1 MTALIPSHDIAQWLL
16 GIVKTI
22 CDAIGLRHD
31 AQIQQ
36 IAYVIIVSAFALLIA
51 YLIRKAIIF
60 IARKIIQ
67 IKKTDFGT
75 ELLNRHV
82 ITKCSHIIPPLVILA
97 LLPFAFDQ
105 TSSLLKFVRSVV
117 QIYLTIMFG
126 VGFNAVIDF
135 IWYNYDHHANK
146 ENHPLKGIKNVAKG
160 VVWIIITIIC
170 LSIVINKSPMAL
182 LGGLGAF
189 AAALMLIFKDS
200 ILGFVAGIQLSSND
214 MLRVGDWIVVPS
226 TIANGVVIDVSLTVV
241 KVQNWD
247 NTIVMIPPYSLISA
261 SFQNWRGMSDSGV
274 RQIDRSVLIDNTS
287 IVTIDETFI
296 SSIVA
301 KYPLLGEFV
310 KERQDDIKAGKTM
323 VFNGGVA
330 PVNGTLDTN
339 LGLYRAY
346 LCRYLLNHPAISN
359 DNNIIVRLMTPDAN
373 GTPLDIYCFTNTTD
387 WLAYEAIR
395 SQIFEHLAASATDFG
410 LRVYNSTFSGQISIT
425 DAAAAPAASPK
436 PAPAPAA
443 PSPKASPAP
452 KS

>member
-22 CDAIGLRHD
+22 CDAIGLGHD
-31 AQIQQ
+31 PQVEQIV
-36 IAYVIIVSAFALLIA
+36 YVVLICAFAIVLA
-51 YLIRKAIIF
+51 YIIRRAVIF
-60 IARKIIQ
+60 IVRKIIKL
-67 IKKTDFGT
+67 KKTDFGT
-75 ELLNRHV
+75 ELLNRKV
-82 ITKCSHIIPPLVILA
+82 VTRCSHIITPIVILA
-97 LLPFAFDQ
+97 LIPFAFDHD
-105 TSSLLKFVRSVV
+105 SSLLRVMQRILY
-117 QIYLTIMFG
+117 IYMTVMFG
-126 VGFNAVIDF
+126 VGCNAVIGF
-135 IWYNYDHHANK
+135 IWYNYNSHANK
-146 ENHPLKGIKNVAKG
+146 ENHPLKGVMNVAKG
-160 VVWIIITIIC
+160 IVWIIITIIC
-170 LSIVINKSPMAL
+170 LSIIINKSPMAL

-247 NTIVMIPPYSLISA
+247 NTIIMLPPYSLVST

-274 RQIDRSVLIDNTS
+274 RQIDRSVIIDNTS
-287 IVTIDETFI
+287 IVPATDELITAM
-296 SSIVA
+296 VA
-301 KYPLLGEFV
+301 KYPLLKEFV
-310 KERQDDIKAGKTM
+310 DKRQADIKAGKSM

-373 GTPLDIYCFTNTTD
+373 GTPLDIYCFTATTD

-395 SQIFEHLAASATDFG
+395 SQLFEHIAASSADFG
-410 LRVYNSTFSGQISIT
+410 LRIFNATYNGQVTIT
-425 DAAAAPAASPK
+425 Q
-436 PAPAPAA
+436 
-443 PSPKASPAP
+443 PSK
-452 KS
+452 

>member
-22 CDAIGLRHD
+22 CDAIGLGHD
-31 AQIQQ
+31 PQVEQIV
-36 IAYVIIVSAFALLIA
+36 YVVLICAFAIVLA
-51 YLIRKAIIF
+51 YLIRRAVIF
-60 IARKIIQ
+60 IVRKMIKL
-67 IKKTDFGT
+67 KKTDFGT
-75 ELLNRHV
+75 ELLNRKV
-82 ITKCSHIIPPLVILA
+82 VTRCSHIITPIVILA
-97 LLPFAFDQ
+97 LIPFAFDHD
-105 TSSLLKFVRSVV
+105 SSLLRVMQRILYVYMTV
-117 QIYLTIMFG
+117 MFG
-126 VGFNAVIDF
+126 VGCNAVIGF
-135 IWYNYDHHANK
+135 IWYNYNSHANK
-146 ENHPLKGIKNVAKG
+146 ENHPLKGVMNVAKG
-160 VVWIIITIIC
+160 IVWIIITIIC
-170 LSIVINKSPMAL
+170 LSIIINKSPMAL

-247 NTIVMIPPYSLISA
+247 NTIIMLPPYSLVST

-274 RQIDRSVLIDNTS
+274 RQIDRSVIIDNTS
-287 IVTIDETFI
+287 IVPATDELITAM
-296 SSIVA
+296 VA
-301 KYPLLGEFV
+301 KYPLLKEFV
-310 KERQDDIKAGKTM
+310 DKRQADIKAGKSM

-359 DNNIIVRLMTPDAN
+359 DNNIIVRLMPSDAN
-373 GTPLDIYCFTNTTD
+373 GTPLDIYCFTATTD

-395 SQIFEHLAASATDFG
+395 SQLFEHIAASSADFG
-410 LRVYNSTFSGQISIT
+410 LRIFNATYNGQVT
-425 DAAAAPAASPK
+425 LTQ
-436 PAPAPAA
+436 
-443 PSPKASPAP
+443 PSK
-452 KS
+452 

>member
-1 MTALIPSHDIAQWLL
+1 MTAMIPSHDIAQWLL
-16 GIVKTI
+16 GIVTTI
-22 CDAIGLRHD
+22 CDAIGLRRD
-31 AQIQQ
+31 PQIQQ
-36 IAYVIIVSAFALLIA
+36 IAYVILVSLFALLIA
-51 YLIRKAIIF
+51 YIVRRLIVF
-60 IARKIIQ
+60 IVSKIIQ
-67 IKKTDFGT
+67 IKKTDFG
-75 ELLNRHV
+75 EQLLNRHV
-82 ITKCSHIIPPLVILA
+82 LTRCSHIITPLVILA

-105 TSSLLKFVRSVV
+105 ASSLLKIVRSIV
-117 QIYLTIMFG
+117 QIYLTVMFG

-135 IWYNYDHHANK
+135 VWYNYERHANK

-170 LSIVINKSPMAL
+170 LSIIINKSPMAL

-247 NTIVMIPPYSLISA
+247 NTIVMVPPYSLVST

-287 IVTIDETFI
+287 IVSVDDTFV
-296 SSIVA
+296 SAMVT
-301 KYPLLGEFV
+301 KYPLLQEFV
-310 KERQDDIKAGKTM
+310 DKRKADIKDGRTL

-339 LGLYRAY
+339 LGLFRAY
-346 LCRYLLNHPAISN
+346 MCRYLLTHPAISH

-395 SQIFEHLAASATDFG
+395 SQIFEHIAAAATDFG
-410 LRVYNSTFSGQISIT
+410 LRIFNATFNGQIT
-425 DAAAAPAASPK
+425 VAQKNDPASSPLRQNVG
-436 PAPAPAA
+436 PQA
-443 PSPKASPAP
+443 
-452 KS
+452 

>member
-22 CDAIGLRHD
+22 CDAIGLGHD
-31 AQIQQ
+31 PQVEQIV
-36 IAYVIIVSAFALLIA
+36 YVVLICAFAIVLA
-51 YLIRKAIIF
+51 YIIRRAVIF
-60 IARKIIQ
+60 IVRKIIKL
-67 IKKTDFGT
+67 KKTDFGT
-75 ELLNRHV
+75 ELLNRKV
-82 ITKCSHIIPPLVILA
+82 VTRCSHIITPIVILA
-97 LLPFAFDQ
+97 LIPFAFDHD
-105 TSSLLKFVRSVV
+105 SSLLRVMQRILY
-117 QIYLTIMFG
+117 IYMTVMFG
-126 VGFNAVIDF
+126 VGCNAVIGF
-135 IWYNYDHHANK
+135 IWYNYNSHANK
-146 ENHPLKGIKNVAKG
+146 ENHPLKGVMNVAKG
-160 VVWIIITIIC
+160 IVWIIITIIC
-170 LSIVINKSPMAL
+170 LSIIINKSPMAL

-247 NTIVMIPPYSLISA
+247 NTIIMLPPYSLVST

-274 RQIDRSVLIDNTS
+274 RQIDRSVIIDNTS
-287 IVTIDETFI
+287 IVPATDELITAM
-296 SSIVA
+296 VA
-301 KYPLLGEFV
+301 KYPLLKEFV
-310 KERQDDIKAGKTM
+310 DKRQADIKAGKSM

-373 GTPLDIYCFTNTTD
+373 GTPLDIYCFTATTD

-395 SQIFEHLAASATDFG
+395 SQLFEHIAASSADFG
-410 LRVYNSTFSGQISIT
+410 LRIFNATYNGQITVASDIV
-425 DAAAAPAASPK
+425 APTGSSK
-436 PAPAPAA
+436 
-443 PSPKASPAP
+443 
-452 KS
+452 

>member
-22 CDAIGLRHD
+22 CDAIGLGHD
-31 AQIQQ
+31 PQVEQIV
-36 IAYVIIVSAFALLIA
+36 YVVLICAFAIVLA
-51 YLIRKAIIF
+51 YLIRRAVIF
-60 IARKIIQ
+60 IVRKIIKL
-67 IKKTDFGT
+67 KKTDFGT
-75 ELLNRHV
+75 ELLNRKV
-82 ITKCSHIIPPLVILA
+82 VTRCSHIITPIVILA
-97 LLPFAFDQ
+97 LIPFAFDHD
-105 TSSLLKFVRSVV
+105 SSLLRVMQRILY
-117 QIYLTIMFG
+117 IYMTVMFG
-126 VGFNAVIDF
+126 VGCNAVIGF
-135 IWYNYDHHANK
+135 IWYNYNSHANK
-146 ENHPLKGIKNVAKG
+146 ENHPLKGVMNVAKG
-160 VVWIIITIIC
+160 IVWIIITIIC
-170 LSIVINKSPMAL
+170 LSIIINKSPMAL

-247 NTIVMIPPYSLISA
+247 NTIIMLPPYSLVST

-274 RQIDRSVLIDNTS
+274 RQIDRSVIIDNTS
-287 IVTIDETFI
+287 IVPATDELITAM
-296 SSIVA
+296 VA
-301 KYPLLGEFV
+301 KYPLLKEFV
-310 KERQDDIKAGKTM
+310 DKRQADIKAGKSM

-373 GTPLDIYCFTNTTD
+373 GTPLDIYCFTATTD

-395 SQIFEHLAASATDFG
+395 SQLFEHIAASSADFG
-410 LRVYNSTFSGQISIT
+410 LRIFNATYNGQITVASDIV
-425 DAAAAPAASPK
+425 APTGSSK
-436 PAPAPAA
+436 
-443 PSPKASPAP
+443 
-452 KS
+452 

>member
-22 CDAIGLRHD
+22 CDAIGLGHD
-31 AQIQQ
+31 PQVEQIV
-36 IAYVIIVSAFALLIA
+36 YVVLICAFAIVLA
-51 YLIRKAIIF
+51 YIIRRVVIF
-60 IARKIIQ
+60 IVRKMIKL
-67 IKKTDFGT
+67 KKTDFGT
-75 ELLNRHV
+75 ELLNRKV
-82 ITKCSHIIPPLVILA
+82 VTRCSHIITPIVILA
-97 LLPFAFDQ
+97 LIPFAFDHD
-105 TSSLLKFVRSVV
+105 SSLLRVMQRILY
-117 QIYLTIMFG
+117 IYMTVMFG
-126 VGFNAVIDF
+126 VGCNAVIGF
-135 IWYNYDHHANK
+135 IWYNYNSHANK
-146 ENHPLKGIKNVAKG
+146 ENHPLKGVMNVAKG
-160 VVWIIITIIC
+160 IVWIIITIIC
-170 LSIVINKSPMAL
+170 LSIIINKSPMAL

-247 NTIVMIPPYSLISA
+247 NTIIMLPPYSLVST

-274 RQIDRSVLIDNTS
+274 RQIDRSVIIDNTS
-287 IVTIDETFI
+287 IVPATDELITAM
-296 SSIVA
+296 VA
-301 KYPLLGEFV
+301 KYPLLKEFV
-310 KERQDDIKAGKTM
+310 DKRQADIKAGKSM

-373 GTPLDIYCFTNTTD
+373 GTPLDIYCFTATTD

-395 SQIFEHLAASATDFG
+395 SQLFEHIAASSADFG
-410 LRVYNSTFSGQISIT
+410 LRIFNATYNGQITVASDIV
-425 DAAAAPAASPK
+425 APTGSSK
-436 PAPAPAA
+436 
-443 PSPKASPAP
+443 
-452 KS
+452 

>member
-22 CDAIGLRHD
+22 CDAIGLGHD
-31 AQIQQ
+31 PQVEQIV
-36 IAYVIIVSAFALLIA
+36 YVVLICAFAIVLA
-51 YLIRKAIIF
+51 YLIRRAVIF
-60 IARKIIQ
+60 IVRKIIKL
-67 IKKTDFGT
+67 KKTDFGS
-75 ELLNRHV
+75 ELLNRKV
-82 ITKCSHIIPPLVILA
+82 VTRCSHIITPIVILA
-97 LLPFAFDQ
+97 LIPFAFDHD
-105 TSSLLKFVRSVV
+105 SSLLRVMQRILY
-117 QIYLTIMFG
+117 IYMTVMFG
-126 VGFNAVIDF
+126 VGCNAVIGF
-135 IWYNYDHHANK
+135 IWYNYNSHANK
-146 ENHPLKGIKNVAKG
+146 ENHPLKGVMNVAKG
-160 VVWIIITIIC
+160 IVWIIITIIC
-170 LSIVINKSPMAL
+170 LSIIINKSPMAL

-247 NTIVMIPPYSLISA
+247 NTIIMLPPYSLVST

-274 RQIDRSVLIDNTS
+274 RQIDRSVIIDNTS
-287 IVTIDETFI
+287 IVPATDELITAM
-296 SSIVA
+296 VA
-301 KYPLLGEFV
+301 KYPLLKEFV
-310 KERQDDIKAGKTM
+310 DKRQADIKAGNPM

-359 DNNIIVRLMTPDAN
+359 DNNIIVRLMPSDAN
-373 GTPLDIYCFTNTTD
+373 GTPLDIYCFTATTD

-395 SQIFEHLAASATDFG
+395 SQLFEHIAASSADFG
-410 LRVYNSTFSGQISIT
+410 LRIFNATYNGQVTIT
-425 DAAAAPAASPK
+425 Q
-436 PAPAPAA
+436 
-443 PSPKASPAP
+443 PSK
-452 KS
+452 

>member
-1 MTALIPSHDIAQWLL
+1 MSALIPSHDVAQWLL
-16 GIVKTI
+16 GIVQTL

-31 AQIQQ
+31 PRIEQIIYVILICAFAIG
-36 IAYVIIVSAFALLIA
+36 IAYVIRKIVV
-51 YLIRKAIIF
+51 F
-60 IARKIIQ
+60 ITRKIIQ

-82 ITKCSHIIPPLVILA
+82 ISKCSHIITPLVILA
-97 LLPFAFDQ
+97 LIPFAFESN
-105 TSSLLKFVRSVV
+105 SSVLKVIQRIME
-117 QIYLTIMFG
+117 IYLTIMFG

-135 IWYNYDHHANK
+135 IWYNYDRHANK
-146 ENHPLKGIKNVAKG
+146 ENHPLKGVKNVAKG
-160 VVWIIITIIC
+160 IVWIIITIIC

-247 NTIVMIPPYSLISA
+247 NTIVMIPPYSLISG

-287 IVTIDETFI
+287 IVSVDEQFV
-296 SSIVA
+296 SDMVA
-301 KYPLLGEFV
+301 KYPLLKEFV
-310 KERQDDIKAGKTM
+310 DNRQQDIKAGKTM

-410 LRVYNSTFSGQISIT
+410 LRVFNNTFSGQITVDDQS
-425 DAAAAPAASPK
+425 K
-436 PAPAPAA
+436 PSVQQQPH
-443 PSPKASPAP
+443 
-452 KS
+452 

>member
-1 MTALIPSHDIAQWLL
+1 MSALIPSHDVAQWLL
-16 GIVKTI
+16 GIVQTF
-22 CDAIGLRHD
+22 CDAVGLRHD
-31 AQIQQ
+31 LRIEQI
-36 IAYVIIVSAFALLIA
+36 IYVIIICAFAIGLGYI
-51 YLIRKAIIF
+51 IRVLVVLA
-60 IARKIIQ
+60 ARKIIQ
-67 IKKTDFGT
+67 LKKTDFGT

-82 ITKCSHIIPPLVILA
+82 LTKCSHIITPLVILA
-97 LLPFAFDQ
+97 LIPFAFEP
-105 TSSLLKFVRSVV
+105 SSSVLKVIQKIVE
-117 QIYLTIMFG
+117 IYLTIMFG

-135 IWYNYDHHANK
+135 IWYNYDRHANK

-160 VVWIIITIIC
+160 IVWIIITIIC
-170 LSIVINKSPMAL
+170 LSMLINKSPVAL

-247 NTIVMIPPYSLISA
+247 NTIVMIPPYSLISG

-287 IVTIDETFI
+287 IVTVDEQFV
-296 SSIVA
+296 SDMVA
-301 KYPLLGEFV
+301 KYPLLKEFV
-310 KERQDDIKAGKTM
+310 DNRQQDIKAGKTM

-410 LRVYNSTFSGQISIT
+410 LRVFNNTFSGQITIDNQS
-425 DAAAAPAASPK
+425 K
-436 PAPAPAA
+436 PSVQQQPH
-443 PSPKASPAP
+443 
-452 KS
+452 